1 MSIQRDLDLHLTRRQ
16 LFGLTARGIGVA
28 ALGSLL
34 GSNVLTASQSSPAA
48 RNDRTGGLTSLPHFT
63 PKAKRV

>member
-1 MSIQRDLDLHLTRRQ
+1 MSIQRELDLHLTRRQ

-34 GSNVLTASQSSPAA
+34 GLNVLPRRSRHRPPETPGPA
-48 RNDRTGGLTSLPHFT
+48 G
-63 PKAKRV
+63 